1 MDKSF
6 NEIMIKFPKS
16 VREEF
21 ERLPADILDNAE
33 ELRFR
38 NGQPVMIASGGK
50 EYFLEQQVNK
60 EMLDSV
66 INRLL
71 DYSYYAYE
79 TELAEGYLTIEGGHR
94 VGICGKTVIERGQV
108 KLIKNISSLNIRRC
122 REIKGISDKCINH
135 VIREDGTV
143 NNTLIVSPPRCGKTT
158 LLRDLVRNLSE
169 RGFTVGVCDERSEI
183 GGSCRGK
190 IGFDLGSRTDVLD
203 GCPKEQGIVMLLRS
217 MAPQIIATD
226 EIGKKSDV
234 PAIETALCAG
244 VKLLTTIHGH
254 SLEDVKNSEI
264 GGLVKKGIFPC
275 VIILSNSP
283 VTGHIKEVI
292 YTGDF

>member
-6 NEIMIKFPKS
+6 NEIMIKFPKG

-33 ELRFR
+33 ELRLR
-38 NGQPVMIASGGK
+38 NGQPVMVASGGK

-183 GGSCRGK
+183 GGSWRGK

-264 GGLVKKGIFPC
+264 GGLVKKGVFSC